1 MLSNHHGMKL
11 KISNK
16 KTFGMLTNM
25 WKVNNILPN
34 KQCIKREV
42 TKEVRKCSKMYERE
56 KATYKSLWNATNAV
70 HRGKFII
77 INAYINKKRKL
88 SHQQLNLSPKTLKKK
103 EQTKPKASTRKE
115 MIKIR
120 MDINDIEE
128 RKTN

>member
-1 MLSNHHGMKL
+1 
-11 KISNK
+11 
-16 KTFGMLTNM
+16 
-25 WKVNNILPN
+25 
-34 KQCIKREV
+34 
-42 TKEVRKCSKMYERE
+42 MYERE
-56 KATYKSLWNATNAV
+56 KATYESLWNATNAV

-88 SHQQLNLSPKTLKKK
+88 SDQQLNLSPKTLKKK